1 MNDTEM
7 IFQRL
12 MAVIE
17 ERRANPSEK
26 SYTSKLLT
34 GGVEAIGEKIME
46 EAGEV
51 VDAARES
58 DPDAHKHL
66 IHEAAD
72 LIYHLLVMLGHKN
85 VQLVEVEAELA
96 VRFGMSGLDEKAS
109 RTDGA

>member
-12 MAVIE
+12 MTVIE
-17 ERRANPSEK
+17 ERRANPSDR
-26 SYTSKLLT
+26 SYTSSLLA
-34 GGVEAIGEKIME
+34 GGVEPIGAKIIE
-46 EAGEV
+46 EAAEV
-51 VDAARES
+51 VEAARET
-58 DPDAHKHL
+58 DADARKHL

-72 LIYHLLVMLGHKN
+72 LLYHLLVMLGHKE

-109 RTDGA
+109 RKSR

>member
-17 ERRANPSEK
+17 ERRSHPSDR
-26 SYTSKLLT
+26 SYTSSLLA
-34 GGVEAIGEKIME
+34 GGVEAIGAKIME

-58 DPDAHKHL
+58 DPDARKHL

-72 LIYHLLVMLGHKN
+72 LMYHLLVMLGHKR

-109 RTDGA
+109 RNDGS